1 MTNIE
6 RADDVV
12 LRHWWLEVYESGAWR
27 GLSKLQA
34 TAPESQMTR
43 NPGTLKVVV
52 VQNPALAGPPCSSNK
67 PKTGTLPTCSVN
79 LMRVLRRVKGS
90 SAQGSYG
97 QLRTARPQL
106 RAASSWAQ
114 VKTASAQAWKR
125 NWHLVRSLWCM
136 SSVVLDIV
144 SFAEDLAAET

>member
-90 SAQGSYG
+90 SG

-106 RAASSWAQ
+106 KAAYSWAQ

-125 NWHLVRSLWCM
+125 NWHLVRSLLVYEFCGTGHSIFRWGLG
-136 SSVVLDIV
+136 S
-144 SFAEDLAAET
+144 

>member
-1 MTNIE
+1 VHAKPFMAGIMTNIE

-90 SAQGSYG
+90 SG
-97 QLRTARPQL
+97 QLRVTQGN
-106 RAASSWAQ
+106 SG
-114 VKTASAQAWKR
+114 
-125 NWHLVRSLWCM
+125 
-136 SSVVLDIV
+136 
-144 SFAEDLAAET
+144 

>member
-1 MTNIE
+1 VHAKPFMAGIMTNIE

-27 GLSKLQA
+27 ALSKLQA

-52 VQNPALAGPPCSSNK
+52 VQNPTLAGPPCSSNK

-90 SAQGSYG
+90 SG
-97 QLRTARPQL
+97 QLRAARPQL

-125 NWHLVRSLWCM
+125 NWHLVRSLLVYEFCGTGH
-136 SSVVLDIV
+136 SI
-144 SFAEDLAAET
+144 FR